1 MIAGYLYVGI
11 RPWRPSP
18 SDPPF
23 RIGYQKAPPAI
34 YPENGKPTGIVV
46 DIIEAA
52 AARAGIPFTWV
63 FVDEGPDFALATGR
77 ADLWGQVGDLPER
90 HNYLYLSRPWD
101 SSRLWLFIRA
111 TNGKPDFTPDT
122 VQIAAY
128 QPIPLNTRLT
138 SRAYPNATLLSKP
151 SPAATLEAVC
161 SGEAQAALLTSGK
174 IALYTLQTA
183 PECAGRIHLQPYG
196 DHKMTWGVG
205 ATFKRPDA
213 RLAAD
218 RLREEISKMTRDG
231 TFSAISFRRLRDPL
245 TEIALIDDLDSA
257 QIRVQYLAVGSII
270 LLILIGYIAFQSR
283 RLHLARQLADQSNRA
298 KTDFLATM
306 SHEIRTPMN
315 GIIGTST
322 LLLDTDLNTEQ
333 RTYASTIRTAAES
346 LLAIINDILDI
357 SKITSGKFNITPS
370 PTDLP
375 ALFEDIAMLLTPLAE
390 ARSLSFSVDTS
401 GITNAFVSTD
411 AVRLRQII
419 LNLAYNAIKFTARG
433 SVTIIARTSFPSS
446 NHEARLRVEVIDTGP
461 GISAD
466 KLQMLF
472 QPFTQLHRNPTASGT
487 GLGLA
492 ISQQLVQ
499 LMRGAIGVDSTPGV
513 GSRFYFDIPVNTNP
527 GPRPARKITSEHPAL
542 LPGLSILVAEDN
554 PTNQLVISRMLE
566 KLGASVSLAANGQD
580 AISALGGSHFD
591 LILMDNEMPIMTG
604 VEATRAIRNTGNSI
618 PIIGLTASAMDF
630 QIDELRNSG
639 MNEVITK
646 PFRPDQIKSLLRRYG
661 HRVSR

>member
-11 RPWRPSP
+11 RPWHPSP
-18 SDPPF
+18 HDPPF
-23 RIGYQKAPPAI
+23 RIGYQHAPPGI
-34 YPENGKPTGIVV
+34 YPENGKPTGIIV
-46 DIIEAA
+46 DIIETAA
-52 AARAGIPFTWV
+52 RRAGIPFVWV
-63 FVDEGPDFALATGR
+63 YIDEGPDFGLATGR
-77 ADLWGQVGDLPER
+77 ADLWGQVGDIPER
-90 HNYLYLSRPWD
+90 HNYLYFSRPWD
-101 SSRLWLFIRA
+101 SSRLWLLIRA
-111 TNGKPDFTPDT
+111 TNGKPDFSQDNI
-122 VQIAAY
+122 QIAAH
-128 QPIPLNTRLT
+128 QSIPLNTRL
-138 SRAYPNATLLSKP
+138 SRIAFPSATLLPKP
-151 SPAATLEAVC
+151 SPAAILESVC
-161 SGEAQAALLTSGK
+161 SGEAEGALLTSGK
-174 IALYTLQTA
+174 IALYTLQTG
-183 PECAGRIHLQPYG
+183 PECVGRIHLQPYG
-196 DHKMTWGVG
+196 DKKMTWGIG
-205 ATFKRPDA
+205 ASFKRPDA

-218 RLREEISKMTRDG
+218 RLREEISTMTRDG
-231 TFSAISFRRLRDPL
+231 TLSSISFRRLRDPL

-257 QIRVQYLAVGSII
+257 QIRVHYLAIGSVV
-270 LLILIGYIAFQSR
+270 LLFLFSYIAFQSR

-433 SVTIIARTSFPSS
+433 SVSIIAHTTPAES
-446 NHEARLRVEVIDTGP
+446 NQSYLRVKVIDTGP
-461 GISAD
+461 GISPD
-466 KLQMLF
+466 KQQLLF
-472 QPFTQLHRNPTASGT
+472 QPFTQLHRSPTASGT

-492 ISQQLVQ
+492 ISFQLVQ
-499 LMRGAIGVDSTPGV
+499 LMHGSIGVDSTPGL
-513 GSRFYFDIPVNTNP
+513 GSRFFFEIPVNTNP
-527 GPRPARKITSEHPAL
+527 GPRPARKITSEHPTL
-542 LPGLSILVAEDN
+542 LPALNILVAEDN

-566 KLGASVSLAANGQD
+566 KLGASVSVTTNGRE
-580 AISALGGSHFD
+580 AISALGNTHFD
-591 LILMDNEMPIMTG
+591 LILMDNEMPVMTG
-604 VEATRAIRNTGNSI
+604 VEATREIRNTGNSI